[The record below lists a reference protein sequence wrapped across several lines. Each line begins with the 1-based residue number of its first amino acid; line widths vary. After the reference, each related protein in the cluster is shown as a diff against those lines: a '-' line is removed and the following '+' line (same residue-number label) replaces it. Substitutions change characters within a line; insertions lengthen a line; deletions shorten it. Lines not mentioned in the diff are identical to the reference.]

1 MSEAG
6 YLSDWEYMAKQAR
19 ESEVLDA
26 IIRERQL
33 VALYLHQFAGSQVDP
48 VEVAGAVLTGAHM
61 VAT

>member
-1 MSEAG
+1 MLEDDAIADFVEQG
-6 YLSDWEYMAKQAR
+6 ETETHL
-19 ESEVLDA
+19 A

-48 VEVAGAVLTGAHM
+48 VEVAEAVLTGAHM